1 MAEEKKTASPRARS
15 ETKSETKP
23 ETAAPPRRSLQPAS
37 ESSDPAVHQV
47 LAQLQTARA
56 NGDDDETER
65 LTKHLAELGYE

>member
-1 MAEEKKTASPRARS
+1 MTEEKKTASPRARS

-23 ETAAPPRRSLQPAS
+23 ETAAPRRGPLQPAS
-37 ESSDPAVHQV
+37 ESSDPAVHEV
-47 LAQLQTARA
+47 LAQIQTARS